1 MKNIRNLFV
10 YDHVNKA
17 IIGTKSALKKAGI
30 PGSDES
36 KAFASMIRDYPHYK
50 VVEKDVKKNPS
61 KNSHKG
67 LTMSL
72 VKAYLE
78 IQENADELKEK
89 LKRIENMAKEQ
100 KLKAF
105 PLVKRWFIGMF
116 ENFDVE
122 TAQKEIADYWIEKA
136 VEEPIAQ

>member
-1 MKNIRNLFV
+1 MNTSRCLFI
-10 YDHVNKA
+10 YDHVNKT
-17 IIGTKSALKKAGI
+17 IIGTKSALKRAGI

-36 KAFASMIRDYPHYK
+36 KAFASMIRDYPHYE
-50 VVEKDVKKNPS
+50 VVAKDVKKNPS

-67 LTMSL
+67 LNMSL
-72 VKAYLE
+72 VRAYLE
-78 IQENADELKEK
+78 IQENASELKEK